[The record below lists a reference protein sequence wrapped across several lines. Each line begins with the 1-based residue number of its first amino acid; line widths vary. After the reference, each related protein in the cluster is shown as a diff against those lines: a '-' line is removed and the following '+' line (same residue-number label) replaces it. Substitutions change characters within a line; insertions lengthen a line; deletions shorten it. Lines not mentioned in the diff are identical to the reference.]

1 MFLRMFHL
9 TGLAH
14 FTHTVSSLKMMDIS
28 SLFLPIAFALLI
40 KKQAQNPKPR
50 QICDYPYKTSC
61 VYVHNFLKSAFFCRS
76 RQKKRS
82 SFKELF
88 VRCKM

>member
-28 SLFLPIAFALLI
+28 SLFLPIALAFLPIAFAHFI

-61 VYVHNFLKSAFFCRS
+61 VYVHNFLKSAFFLPQS
-76 RQKKRS
+76 AKKA
-82 SFKELF
+82 L
-88 VRCKM
+88 VV